1 MRFKVT
7 ALDSMAAETYR
18 DSSRVAPV
26 PDGRSRSSSPVLR
39 AGTAFPGAIGE
50 EMLLLTH
57 QPFTGD
63 SPYAVPSPIFI
74 HAGACARYETP
85 DELPLL
91 LRNGLRAV
99 RSYDRR
105 HDLIDGEVVAGADL
119 ESSIERL
126 FEDERAVYLHIHSA
140 TAGCFTCRATAPHSR
155 AERRDADR
163 CVLRRSS
170 APGTARSE
178 YLNLGH

>member
-18 DSSRVAPV
+18 DELASVART
-26 PDGRSRSSSPVLR
+26 GRQVTLVGSGAPCRHCLC
-39 AGTAFPGAIGE
+39 PGAIGE

-74 HAGACARYETP
+74 HAGACARYETS
-85 DELPLL
+85 DELPPL
-91 LRNGLRAV
+91 LRNGLRAL
-99 RSYDRR
+99 RSYDSR

-119 ESSIERL
+119 ESSIDRL
-126 FEDERAVYLHIHSA
+126 FEDERAAYVHIHSA
-140 TAGCFTCRATAPHSR
+140 TAGCFTCRVDR
-155 AERRDADR
+155 AA
-163 CVLRRSS
+163 
-170 APGTARSE
+170 
-178 YLNLGH
+178 

>member
-7 ALDSMAAETYR
+7 ALDSTAAETYR
-18 DSSRVAPV
+18 DELASGARTGRQVTLVESGAPC
-26 PDGRSRSSSPVLR
+26 RHCLR
-39 AGTAFPGAIGE
+39 PGAIGE

-74 HAGACARYETP
+74 HAGACARYETS

-99 RSYDRR
+99 RSYDSR

-119 ESSIERL
+119 ESSIDRL
-126 FEDERAVYLHIHSA
+126 FEDERAAYVHIHSA
-140 TAGCFTCRATAPHSR
+140 TAGCFTCRVDR
-155 AERRDADR
+155 AA
-163 CVLRRSS
+163 
-170 APGTARSE
+170 
-178 YLNLGH
+178 